1 MEQKNNK
8 FEKYSDDELKLL
20 LAIGCMM
27 TASRRKLVS
36 CILSEWYGLTL
47 LADITLK

>member
-1 MEQKNNK
+1 MEQKNSK

-20 LAIGCMM
+20 LAIGMHDDSVKAQ
-27 TASRRKLVS
+27 TVS